1 MRFWGQGF
9 KKARGGKKESEEE
22 MEVPGVFLYWVKP
35 MEEEH
40 VGGSMSKRRDCDSES
55 YHE

>member
-22 MEVPGVFLYWVKP
+22 MEVPGVFLYWAKP

-40 VGGSMSKRRDCDSES
+40 VGGSMSKRGDCGSES